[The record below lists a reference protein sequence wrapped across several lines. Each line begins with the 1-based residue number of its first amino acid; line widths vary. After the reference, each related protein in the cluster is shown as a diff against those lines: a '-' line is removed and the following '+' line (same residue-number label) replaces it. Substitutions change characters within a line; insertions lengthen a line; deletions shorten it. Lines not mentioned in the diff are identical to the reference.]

1 MMMSS
6 TMHIVE
12 MMRTSGN
19 DSTTGHGRE
28 VAGYFSSAYALR
40 LFSGNRPTREQLQ
53 SLVTVTSGVSKYAM
67 SKLPALLA
75 TLGGIPTASMT
86 QNAVSPATWLPVAMK
101 PGKIAMEFS
110 QLNLSM
116 SSLSDEAPTWGLV
129 YLFPASVAASP
140 DSWAT
145 YSLLYFT
152 VGDTGSGADLIIPG
166 GVIPRFNL
174 WKPNDFEITLAGTV
188 Q

>member
-28 VAGYFSSAYALR
+28 VAGYFNSSFALR

-67 SKLPALLA
+67 SKLPALLTA
-75 TLGGIPTASMT
+75 LGGIPTAST
-86 QNAVSPATWLPVAMK
+86 AQSSYSQATAVPVAMK
-101 PGKIAMEFS
+101 PGKIALEFS
-110 QLNLSM
+110 QLNLPI

-129 YLFPASVAASP
+129 YLFPASMNASP
-140 DSWAT
+140 DSWVA

-166 GVIPRFNL
+166 GVIPKYNI
-174 WKPNDFEITLAGTV
+174 WKPHDFEITLAGTV